1 LQIKVRPKC
10 DELGIA
16 IRAVT
21 LAELVPPE
29 ALAKQISD
37 RELARVEQEKN
48 KVQLG
53 QYKAA
58 QKLKAAES
66 LKQQAREKVEA
77 ETRLVQAKTRA
88 EQMTEVAESKLK
100 TELDNAQV
108 KLEAARRQAEAKLTR
123 GKAEAGVIQ
132 LQNEAEVAGL
142 RKAVQGFQSIQQFA
156 QYHVM
161 KRIGPALT
169 EIFASD
175 ESEFAKLFTT
185 YLTPPAGSMP
195 TTPPNRAA
203 AALPGAAKPVA
214 TAVEGPSRPKNED
227 NK

>member
-1 LQIKVRPKC
+1 
-10 DELGIA
+10 
-16 IRAVT
+16 
-21 LAELVPPE
+21 
-29 ALAKQISD
+29 
-37 RELARVEQEKN
+37 VEQEKN
-48 KVQLG
+48 KVQVR

-88 EQMTEVAESKLK
+88 SQMTEVAESKLK
-100 TELDNAQV
+100 TELENAQV

-123 GKAEAGVIQ
+123 GQAEAGVIQ

-156 QYHVM
+156 QYHVL
-161 KRIGPALT
+161 KRLGPALT

-175 ESEFAKLFTT
+175 DSDFAKLFASYMTVPMAPAT
-185 YLTPPAGSMP
+185 AAQPP
-195 TTPPNRAA
+195 RAA
-203 AALPGAAKPVA
+203 VTEANAHKPVA
-214 TAVEGPSRPKNED
+214 TNLAAPANTKRKSGDQN
-227 NK
+227 